1 MQEHP
6 PLSFLIAAGVIVI
19 DAVILFVVYRRSQ
32 RSYKKRYK

>member
-19 DAVILFVVYRRSQ
+19 AAVILFVVYRRSQ